1 MNILLDTHVFLWCVL
16 EDQKL
21 TRKAKDLISQ
31 ADQIFI
37 SSASIWELTI
47 KKGLK
52 KLDLDINELVQ
63 AISSSGFSEL
73 PIKNQHAT
81 AVLQLQDLHR
91 DPFDRLLIAQ
101 AISEPLVFLTADK
114 QLESYSTLVTLI

>member
-1 MNILLDTHVFLWCVL
+1 MNLLLDTHVFLWCVL
-16 EDQKL
+16 ADQKL
-21 TRKAKDLISQ
+21 TKKAKDMISQ
-31 ADQIFI
+31 ADQVYI

-52 KLDLDINELVQ
+52 KWEGDIEELLF
-63 AISSSGFSEL
+63 AISASGFSEL
-73 PIKNQHAT
+73 PVKNQHAV
-81 AVLQLQDLHR
+81 AVLRLQDLHR

-114 QLESYSTLVTLI
+114 QLEGYSSLVTLI